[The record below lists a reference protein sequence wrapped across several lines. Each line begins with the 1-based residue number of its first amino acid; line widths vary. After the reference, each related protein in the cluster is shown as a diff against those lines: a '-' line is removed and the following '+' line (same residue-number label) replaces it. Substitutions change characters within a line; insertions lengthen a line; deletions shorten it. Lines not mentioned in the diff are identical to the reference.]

1 MVRPG
6 GFEPPTSW
14 FVAMRSIQLIYG
26 RTPKTAVFAEE
37 VAHPAKPPHPCKWI
51 FHFNP
56 KIPSASTTKQ
66 QFNKMHLSL
75 KVASPAAKCC

>member
-26 RTPKTAVFAEE
+26 RTQKG
-37 VAHPAKPPHPCKWI
+37 AHPAKPPPALQGDFK
-51 FHFNP
+51 FTP
-56 KIPSASTTKQ
+56 KSTRPT
-66 QFNKMHLSL
+66 NRYG
-75 KVASPAAKCC
+75 